1 MSYRCDSTFT
11 CSRTK
16 HISNNVCKLNFQTV
30 IRFTEDVAALLKMLV
45 LFDQEGQ
52 AVLLQT
58 NFQQLIRTIETSIS
72 IIWPPEETSNNV
84 NHVSQVCKA
93 QRLKSNFFLKWY
105 YICKLRNKE
114 KTGNDQLRCKP

>member
-1 MSYRCDSTFT
+1 MSVVFPFLECLIAVIRLSL

-84 NHVSQVCKA
+84 NHVSQV
-93 QRLKSNFFLKWY
+93 L
-105 YICKLRNKE
+105 
-114 KTGNDQLRCKP
+114 